1 MVVTKHNMV
10 LTFECDL
17 LPLSAIT
24 AATNRSHTVYKHNIR
39 SHMVMSCV
47 AQWVVCTEA
56 SMCT

>member
-10 LTFECDL
+10 ITFECDL

-47 AQWVVCTEA
+47 AQ
-56 SMCT
+56 